1 MRLQAARWTVTR
13 KKIRSSLSLGALGML
28 FSVSDRISGPKL
40 SEQDRTDTVYPYRL
54 ELSCDGSL
62 SGKYRLS
69 GVEAASPAWTE
80 WAESLANR
88 AWWTEKARGAPNL
101 VTDLTEYQRLIWEEL
116 AAEGEPTLNFGA
128 AGE

>member
-1 MRLQAARWTVTR
+1 MNLKADRWAVTR

-54 ELSCDGSL
+54 ELPCDGAF
-62 SGKYRLS
+62 SGRYRLS
-69 GVEAASPAWTE
+69 GVEGVAPAWAE

-88 AWWTEKARGAPNL
+88 AWWTENARGGSKL
-101 VTDLTEYQRLIWEEL
+101 VTDLTEYQRLMWEEL
-116 AAEGEPTLNFGA
+116 AAQSEPTLKFEA
-128 AGE
+128 TE